1 VLRLSIDETS
11 GAVTATQTAPL
22 WHDALGAYEP
32 LRTLSASAGALLLV
46 QTVNDSDGDT
56 SSSSLDVGASGFIRL
71 LAPPAPT
78 VSSPTVNE
86 GSPFAVFTVT
96 GAAGQLV
103 RLSTADLSA
112 EAKMGQGPAMTDGSQ
127 DYAPQLQVW
136 SASSGVSGAWVDYT
150 PGSQVAIPAGGAP
163 LLVRAAVVNDLLN
176 EGTHTFTLTATNAG
190 GTAGTGL
197 ASIDDQGQ
205 GTLFPDVAPGT
216 NGLPMVDSVSTRND
230 DRPVA
235 VADTLTVEIA
245 GSVAANIIQRND
257 GPAPT
262 TQLSIQ
268 SVAFVNDLGVT
279 VQKSFLSLDPS
290 AEAGFSKQ
298 IKLSDGTLHL
308 NADGQTLYEHEGR
321 RFDVTAINSQGT
333 LEFNATGEANGWRVV
348 ALGETVQATIQDL
361 DGERFRFTPLASGT
375 AVGQTL
381 VNVAQVVERDWRS
394 DSFTYQIADAGGLN
408 PSQATVTYSVTG
420 EIVNTYEQAIDPGPD
435 PDVDGID
442 RTVESV
448 LASRVRGIVG
458 LSDLTYSLN
467 LSNLNP
473 QGSGQSVAQIG
484 LAYDGDLNGDSLG
497 DGLQNAVTTFS
508 WINASYFQTANANP
522 YTSDLKAIVNLVAED
537 TGSSRGVADPA
548 IQMRD
553 IRVDPLTQQQ
563 INTLQALLRF
573 TPNWSP
579 LGFSASI
586 RSGAPDG
593 VTNIDQDPSRP
604 GFQWRFSLD
613 ISRTGETRDTF
624 MSFVKWVD
632 QATIDAYRSANLP
645 LVDLSGDP
653 ITQVGWVDFTRVTP
667 GGDGVSIGRTGDGSV
682 LFLDYTITDNAFGDS
697 DLRVG
702 HITDPG
708 MPVFAVRTI
717 DVGGPA
723 DVAEGAQAVF
733 SVRVNVPKSAVTEVQ
748 LQLADLPGGTD
759 SQAGAPLD
767 YSASMTAHYFDSAG
781 VKRSLTVSD
790 GRVLLPAKVT
800 EFFVTVSTLEDQE
813 FEGPEAFTLTA
824 TLPEGGASAGTATIL
839 DDGSGKVY
847 DDRGQILPQAQVS
860 DDRPLSVSTGT
871 VSESSPY
878 AVFTVT
884 GQAGQRVSLTLESDT
899 ATVGTDTG
907 TALQF
912 FDGSAWRDYTPGSLV
927 QIPSG
932 GNTLLVRVAI
942 VNDALLEGAET
953 FRLAASNSGGTTARG
968 NLTIVDDGSSANTF
982 LADNSTGVASQGLR
996 DDDTP
1001 APTPPSAAPPV
1012 LTVTART
1019 TPAPATAAG
1028 PTELPPAPVFRVV
1041 ETPPPATLLVNRGI
1055 TDQFVEPGRVT
1066 TFSLPADAF
1075 AHSSSS
1081 VQLSL
1086 LARQANGDPLPP
1098 WLTFN
1103 PQQGTFQAIP
1113 PAGFQGQI
1121 EIAVTAR
1128 DPEGREVTVI
1138 FKFNVGQGVVAPAS
1152 AEQATPVA
1160 PQAPAPVPPAAPPQG
1175 RTGLTDQIRKAARRD
1190 GWVDSLRMTS
1200 AGAGDL
1206 RTDRSLEQAAKPQSG
1221 TSSSLLQ
1228 RIMASRAVQ
1237 EGMSQRPTEPSA
1249 DERQAAQ
1256 THPAGV

>member
-1 VLRLSIDETS
+1 
-11 GAVTATQTAPL
+11 
-22 WHDALGAYEP
+22 
-32 LRTLSASAGALLLV
+32 
-46 QTVNDSDGDT
+46 
-56 SSSSLDVGASGFIRL
+56 
-71 LAPPAPT
+71 
-78 VSSPTVNE
+78 
-86 GSPFAVFTVT
+86 
-96 GAAGQLV
+96 
-103 RLSTADLSA
+103 
-112 EAKMGQGPAMTDGSQ
+112 M
-127 DYAPQLQVW
+127 
-136 SASSGVSGAWVDYT
+136 
-150 PGSQVAIPAGGAP
+150 
-163 LLVRAAVVNDLLN
+163 
-176 EGTHTFTLTATNAG
+176 
-190 GTAGTGL
+190 
-197 ASIDDQGQ
+197 
-205 GTLFPDVAPGT
+205 
-216 NGLPMVDSVSTRND
+216 
-230 DRPVA
+230 
-235 VADTLTVEIA
+235 
-245 GSVAANIIQRND
+245 
-257 GPAPT
+257 
-262 TQLSIQ
+262 
-268 SVAFVNDLGVT
+268 AFVNDLGVT

-308 NADGQTLYEHEGR
+308 NADGQTLYQHGGR
-321 RFDVTAINSQGT
+321 RFDVTAINTQGT

-375 AVGQTL
+375 AVGQAL
-381 VNVAQVVERDWRS
+381 VDVAQVVERDWRS
-394 DSFTYQIADAGGLN
+394 DSFTYRIADAGGLN
-408 PSQATVTYSVTG
+408 PSDATVTYSVTG

-448 LASRVRGIVG
+448 LASRVRGVAG
-458 LSDLTYSLN
+458 LTDLTYSLD
-467 LSNLNP
+467 LSNLSP

-484 LAYDGDLNGDSLG
+484 LAYDGDLNADSLG

-508 WINASYFQTANANP
+508 WINASYFQAANANP

-548 IQMRD
+548 VQMRD
-553 IRVDPLTQQQ
+553 IRVDPLTEQQ
-563 INTLQALLRF
+563 INALQALLRF

-586 RSGAPDG
+586 RSGAADG

-733 SVRVNVPKSAVTEVQ
+733 SVRVNAPKSAVTEVQ
-748 LQLADLPGGTD
+748 LRVADQPGGTD

-781 VKRSLTVSD
+781 IKRSLTVSD
-790 GRVLLPAKVT
+790 GRVLLPAKVV
-800 EFFVTVSTLEDQE
+800 EFFVSVSTLEDQE

-847 DDRGQILPQAQVS
+847 DDRGVVAPVARVT
-860 DDRPLSVSTGT
+860 DDRPLT
-871 VSESSPY
+871 VNNISASESSPFV
-878 AVFTVT
+878 VFTVT
-884 GQAGQRVSLTLESDT
+884 GQPGQLMQLALESGT

-912 FDGSAWRDYTPGSLV
+912 FDGTAWRDYTPGSLV
-927 QIPSG
+927 AVPAG
-932 GNTLLVRVAI
+932 RTTLLVRMAVI
-942 VNDALLEGAET
+942 NDTLLEGPET
-953 FRLAASNSGGTTARG
+953 FRLVATNTGGLAAQGTGT
-968 NLTIVDDGSSANTF
+968 LLDDGASGNIFEPGNT
-982 LADNSTGVASQGLR
+982 TGVATRGVA

-1001 APTPPSAAPPV
+1001 PP
-1012 LTVTART
+1012 
-1019 TPAPATAAG
+1019 PAPA
-1028 PTELPPAPVFRVV
+1028 PKQPAPVPAP
-1041 ETPPPATLLVNRGI
+1041 EPAPPPPPAAPAPAPVQTFNSAVVITNPSTLPLPDRPAIGEVLTSASGFRVQVLQSEVPALMRDKGI
-1055 TDQFVEPGRVT
+1055 TDQFVEPNRST

-1075 AHSSSS
+1075 AHTRPEA
-1081 VQLSL
+1081 VLTVATQ
-1086 LARQANGDPLPP
+1086 QANGQPLPS
-1098 WLTFN
+1098 WVLFN
-1103 PQQGTFQAIP
+1103 AQAGTFIVNP
-1113 PAGFQGQI
+1113 PPGFTGALEVQVI
-1121 EIAVTAR
+1121 VR
-1128 DPEGREVTVI
+1128 DTDGREATAN
-1138 FKFNVGQGVVAPAS
+1138 FKFNVGSGPQVPAEPAS
-1152 AEQATPVA
+1152 EAPTTPR
-1160 PQAPAPVPPAAPPQG
+1160 PQG
-1175 RTGLTDQIRKAARRD
+1175 RLGITDQIR
-1190 GWVDSLRMTS
+1190 L
-1200 AGAGDL
+1200 AGRQNGL
-1206 RTDRSLEQAAKPQSG
+1206 LDRL
-1221 TSSSLLQ
+1221 
-1228 RIMASRAVQ
+1228 MNSRAVQ
-1237 EGMSQRPTEPSA
+1237 ERLQERTQGLMAAERPTLR
-1249 DERQAAQ
+1249 ERQEVNTQAGTTQRHVTLAPHVSAERVQPAAA
-1256 THPAGV
+1256 PRPGA